1 MNRLLNRFS
10 YIEIDTYKGVA
21 RLIIAAYMVYLS
33 YIFGIDVRQRY
44 DFKGELGDLKYD
56 YSNPNQFSD
65 TDFQYSMFESF
76 GYKLAGLKS
85 LLNSMLYLNIDDQ
98 LRADITHSLGLL
110 QSIKDDS
117 VEILDS
123 NLFVSLKANDIE
135 KVKETMESIRL
146 FVELNKHI
154 DNVSMEGVI
163 DLVGENFAR
172 VTMLALVN
180 QVIIAIGFYFN
191 SRQEL

>member
-1 MNRLLNRFS
+1 
-10 YIEIDTYKGVA
+10 
-21 RLIIAAYMVYLS
+21 
-33 YIFGIDVRQRY
+33 
-44 DFKGELGDLKYD
+44 
-56 YSNPNQFSD
+56 
-65 TDFQYSMFESF
+65 
-76 GYKLAGLKS
+76 
-85 LLNSMLYLNIDDQ
+85 
-98 LRADITHSLGLL
+98 
-110 QSIKDDS
+110 
-117 VEILDS
+117 
-123 NLFVSLKANDIE
+123 LFVSLKANDIE

-163 DLVGENFAR
+163 DHVGENFAR